1 MSHGNLGKLTNV
13 FEFKL
18 YFLSGFYRKFPLIKL
33 HGVVTCDGNFLG
45 GVGGYGNRRNC
56 EVAYEL
62 DHIPMSIHKNVADKS
77 VSQNSS
83 RRKPKKGFLKEFT

>member
-13 FEFKL
+13 FEFKF
-18 YFLSGFYRKFPLIKL
+18 YFLPGFNRKFPLIKL

-56 EVAYEL
+56 
-62 DHIPMSIHKNVADKS
+62 
-77 VSQNSS
+77 
-83 RRKPKKGFLKEFT
+83 